1 MALCDNGET
10 FKEFSMP
17 ELFTPENLVALLT
30 LTSLEIVLGI
40 DNIVFIA
47 IIASRLKPEQ
57 RNSARLL
64 GLGLA
69 VITRLML
76 LFTLSFMASLTDP
89 VVSVP
94 ILNRELSGRD
104 IILLMGGLFLL
115 YKATKEI
122 REKTVHEES
131 ELRDFKGS
139 KMPTMRSVI
148 TQILLIDIVFSL
160 DSVITAVGMTTN
172 LPVMATAVVVAVVV
186 MLLFSGFIVRFI
198 EANPTIKMLALSFL
212 LMIGLVLVA
221 DGLGHH
227 IEKGYIY
234 FAMAFSLGVEMLN
247 LRAARVRAGA
257 VKH

>member
-1 MALCDNGET
+1 ML
-10 FKEFSMP
+10 
-17 ELFTPENLVALLT
+17 ELFTVSNAIALLT

-47 IIASRLKPEQ
+47 IIAARLKPEQ
-57 RNSARLL
+57 RNSARLI

-76 LFTLSFMASLTDP
+76 LFTLSFLASLTDP

-94 ILNRELSGRD
+94 FVSHSLSGRD
-104 IILLMGGLFLL
+104 IILLVGGLFLI

-131 ELRDFKGS
+131 ELRVEDNLRT
-139 KMPTMRSVI
+139 PTMRSVI
-148 TQILLIDIVFSL
+148 TQIILIDIVFSL
-160 DSVITAVGMTTN
+160 DSVITAVGMTNN
-172 LPVMATAVVVAVVV
+172 LPVMATAVILSVLV
-186 MLLFSGFIVRFI
+186 MLVFSGFIVRFI
-198 EANPTIKMLALSFL
+198 EANPTVKMLALSFL

-247 LRAARVRAGA
+247 LRAARLRGA
-257 VKH
+257 RSH

>member
-1 MALCDNGET
+1 MV
-10 FKEFSMP
+10 
-17 ELFTPENLVALLT
+17 ELFTVSNVVALLT

-47 IIASRLKPEQ
+47 IIAARLKPEQ
-57 RNSARLL
+57 RSSARLI

-69 VITRLML
+69 VITRLLL
-76 LFTLSFMASLTDP
+76 LFTLSFIASLTDP
-89 VVSVP
+89 VLSVP
-94 ILNRELSGRD
+94 FVDHALSGRD
-104 IILLMGGLFLL
+104 IILLVGGLFLI

-122 REKTVHEES
+122 REKAVHEES
-131 ELRDFKGS
+131 ELRVDDKS
-139 KMPTMRSVI
+139 RVPTMRSVI
-148 TQILLIDIVFSL
+148 TQIILIDIVFSL
-160 DSVITAVGMTTN
+160 DSVITAVGMTNN
-172 LPVMATAVVVAVVV
+172 LPVMSTAVVLAVIV
-186 MLLFSGFIVRFI
+186 MLVFSGFIVRFI

-247 LRAARVRAGA
+247 LRASRLRGTQS
-257 VKH
+257 H

>member
-1 MALCDNGET
+1 ML
-10 FKEFSMP
+10 
-17 ELFTPENLVALLT
+17 ELFTVSNAIALLT

-47 IIASRLKPEQ
+47 IIAARLKPEQ
-57 RNSARLL
+57 RNSARLI

-76 LFTLSFMASLTDP
+76 LFTLSFLASLTDP
-89 VVSVP
+89 VVSIPFVAHT
-94 ILNRELSGRD
+94 LSGRD
-104 IILLMGGLFLL
+104 IILLVGGLFLI

-131 ELRDFKGS
+131 ELRVEDNLRT
-139 KMPTMRSVI
+139 PTMRSVI
-148 TQILLIDIVFSL
+148 TQIILIDIVFSL
-160 DSVITAVGMTTN
+160 DSVITAVGMTNN
-172 LPVMATAVVVAVVV
+172 LPVMATAVILSVIV
-186 MLLFSGFIVRFI
+186 MLVFSGFIVRFI
-198 EANPTIKMLALSFL
+198 EANPTVKMLALSFL

-247 LRAARVRAGA
+247 LRAARLRGA
-257 VKH
+257 RSH